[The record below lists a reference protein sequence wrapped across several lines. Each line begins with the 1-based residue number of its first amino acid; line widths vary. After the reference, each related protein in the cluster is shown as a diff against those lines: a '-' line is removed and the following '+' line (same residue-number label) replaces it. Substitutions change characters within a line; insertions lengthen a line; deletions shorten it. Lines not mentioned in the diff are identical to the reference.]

1 MLWEAIESSVTI
13 NNAIDHVLEKNDAEM
28 VKVGKSSLKLC

>member
-13 NNAIDHVLEKNDAEM
+13 DDAIDHVLEKNDAEL
-28 VKVGKSSLKLC
+28 VKAGN